1 MSFSWTSSRTSR
13 RPSHGITSF
22 LDKSITNPDENN
34 IFNFT
39 LPTNAKST
47 IKKDSIAHL
56 KFKSFASRIIRD
68 IAEKELDENIGE
80 IITIHPY
87 PSSSP
92 TLTSPL
98 SANEEADNN
107 YLEGLKNKYTE
118 LYLSDLPPTNDRK
131 RIRTP
136 LS

>member
-1 MSFSWTSSRTSR
+1 MSFARTSSRTSR
-13 RPSHGITSF
+13 RPSHGIISF

-56 KFKSFASRIIRD
+56 KFKSFVTRIIRD

-87 PSSSP
+87 PSPPTSISPSS
-92 TLTSPL
+92 S
-98 SANEEADNN
+98 SSKEEADINI
-107 YLEGLKNKYTE
+107 LQ
-118 LYLSDLPPTNDRK
+118 K
-131 RIRTP
+131 RFP
-136 LS
+136 VLVGKV

>member
-1 MSFSWTSSRTSR
+1 MSFSWTSRI
-13 RPSHGITSF
+13 PSHGITSF

-87 PSSSP
+87 PSPPTSSK
-92 TLTSPL
+92 
-98 SANEEADNN
+98 EEADINI
-107 YLEGLKNKYTE
+107 LQKKISGIG
-118 LYLSDLPPTNDRK
+118 RK
-131 RIRTP
+131 SLI
-136 LS
+136 LDDE